1 MQFNAIAMFYRFF
14 IPREMQI
21 QNIWIERIKN
31 PKLLGSQPKYVRK
44 SFVVCENHFSP
55 IFKDARGRLLK
66 NALPKVN
73 LPRIIMFVLIKYY
86 LLLLGFFI
94 EKQ

>member
-1 MQFNAIAMFYRFF
+1 M
-14 IPREMQI
+14 
-21 QNIWIERIKN
+21 
-31 PKLLGSQPKYVRK
+31 LGKVSLFAKII
-44 SFVVCENHFSP
+44 FSP
-55 IFKDARGRLLK
+55 IFKDARGRLFK